1 MGQCCVSVELQEHGV
16 VRGRGEQ
23 TLTWW
28 VKDGDLWRRA
38 AEIPGAV
45 LTSEEPGPGT
55 IWQRRIVLPLNVG
68 TTLERVVAEP
78 KPDPSR
84 DVLMH
89 LERGQKAGRAVQR
102 TRYRVNARGDLA
114 RVDDD

>member
-1 MGQCCVSVELQEHGV
+1 MGQRSVSVELREHGV

-28 VKDGDLWRRA
+28 VKDRDLWRRA
-38 AEIPGAV
+38 AEMPGAI
-45 LTSEEPGPGT
+45 LTSEDSGPGT
-55 IWQRRIVLPLNVG
+55 IWQRRIALSLNVG
-68 TTLERVVAEP
+68 TALERVVAEP

-89 LERGQKAGRAVQR
+89 LEHGKKAGRSVQR
-102 TRYRVNARGDLA
+102 IRYRVNARGDLA